1 MCVCVRSRAYACV
14 LERASERERGA
25 GGDGGGKEGEGEE
38 VVCAQRPHVTALSMG
53 ETGIEEEE
61 DRRREV
67 ENIRE
72 TVFLLGSVLSSF
84 IRKMNATI
92 ICKMTQKVEIFPQNR
107 SNSQALASL
116 ALPLQVLR
124 HSKPALPLSA
134 LTTLTCEHVPPV
146 APSQHEAVQV
156 EARYPL
162 LPPHPRRPAPITSRA
177 TSCRRPLAWL
187 GRSVTTEGGH
197 CGPPP
202 NCSGRRLGVTLHR

>member
-1 MCVCVRSRAYACV
+1 MCVCVRARMRAC
-14 LERASERERGA
+14 LSERASERERGGGGA
-25 GGDGGGKEGEGEE
+25 GGTEGEGEK

-67 ENIRE
+67 ENIRK

-92 ICKMTQKVEIFPQNR
+92 ICKMTQKVEIVPQNR
-107 SNSQALASL
+107 STSQALASL

-156 EARYPL
+156 EARSPL
-162 LPPHPRRPAPITSRA
+162 LPPYPRRPAPITSRPTIMQEA
-177 TSCRRPLAWL
+177 PSMA
-187 GRSVTTEGGH
+187 GAIDD
-197 CGPPP
+197 
-202 NCSGRRLGVTLHR
+202 N